1 MICGVIWLIF
11 VYVIKNRQKK
21 KKPLKTKIG
30 KKLLDI

>member
-1 MICGVIWLIF
+1 MICGVIWFIF

-21 KKPLKTKIG
+21 KKPLKTKIV